1 MSKFF
6 EDTMQGLLEAIDIEK
21 GNIPLVRKEDMPAPT
36 FVASEKEKE
45 LIDEVIAL
53 RKEQNMSQNKL
64 AELTG
69 NKQQAISRLEKNEHS
84 PSLKLFSSIVNA
96 LGYDIKLVKQNVQWY
111 DKKDTGIS
119 QCLFYYA
126 KIYLKERRIKN

>member
-96 LGYDIKLVKQNVQWY
+96 LGYDIKLVKQNVQ
-111 DKKDTGIS
+111 
-119 QCLFYYA
+119 
-126 KIYLKERRIKN
+126 